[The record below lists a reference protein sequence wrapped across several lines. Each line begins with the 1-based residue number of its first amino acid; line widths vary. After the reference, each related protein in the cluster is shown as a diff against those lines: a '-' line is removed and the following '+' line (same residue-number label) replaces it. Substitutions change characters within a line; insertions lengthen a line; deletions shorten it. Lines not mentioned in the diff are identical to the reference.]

1 VVLQNNP
8 DLLQELIRRGI
19 RIFNQSTYDGAT
31 ALHRAA
37 EVNSLEC
44 AQILIEQNADI
55 DATNFKGET
64 ALHVA
69 AENDCQEVAQYL
81 IKNSARRT
89 CRPTCRLCRPF
100 AQKVVRAL
108 QIARQ
113 RESRLRREE
122 VQAEQAKRD
131 AEERLTNPDLKYEL
145 SKLREE
151 LGGPFFTEEENAAHR
166 EEVQQAMR
174 EYSYEI
180 IQPRKQQQHTEQDQ

>member
-55 DATNFKGET
+55 DATNFRGET

-69 AENDCQEVAQYL
+69 AENDSQEVA
-81 IKNSARRT
+81 
-89 CRPTCRLCRPF
+89 
-100 AQKVVRAL
+100 
-108 QIARQ
+108 
-113 RESRLRREE
+113 
-122 VQAEQAKRD
+122 
-131 AEERLTNPDLKYEL
+131 
-145 SKLREE
+145 
-151 LGGPFFTEEENAAHR
+151 
-166 EEVQQAMR
+166 
-174 EYSYEI
+174 
-180 IQPRKQQQHTEQDQ
+180 